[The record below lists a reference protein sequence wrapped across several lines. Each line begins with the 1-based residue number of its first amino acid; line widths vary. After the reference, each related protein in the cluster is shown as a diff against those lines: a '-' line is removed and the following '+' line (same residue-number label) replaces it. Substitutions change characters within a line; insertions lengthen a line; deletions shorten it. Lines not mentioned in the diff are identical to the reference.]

1 MVYER
6 SAETNAR
13 IIISLL
19 AVGIAV
25 MFIRFMSKNVSRM
38 NMGSMNPFSKMT
50 KADFRLIDP
59 SIKQG
64 KGVKFSD
71 VAGLKVVSSKLM
83 IFILFYI
90 IALSSSQF

>member
-71 VAGLKVVSSKLM
+71 VAGLKVDSSKL
-83 IFILFYI
+83 L
-90 IALSSSQF
+90 LP